1 MTLRPLNPFRPFE
14 PFRYG
19 VRSITAAIRAL
30 FANGEQGW
38 WYDPSD
44 LSTLYQDAAGTTPV
58 TAMEQFVGLIL
69 DKSKG
74 LQLGPELVTNGDFS
88 QGATGW
94 ILGTGWN
101 VANGMATKTAGAAA
115 TIRQGYAFQAGK
127 AYSITYEVSGR
138 TAGQCAA
145 VIVGG
150 TSVGESLHSSNGVRR
165 CIVFAAAGNNSVGI
179 SADGIF
185 DGSINNISVRELPG
199 NHGFQSTLTKRMK
212 VSRRVNLLV
221 GTSTLA
227 TQSITTVAGA
237 HTFKFSGA
245 GSVTLSGTATGTYS
259 AGAHSITCTAGTLTV
274 TVTGAVTD
282 ASFVPTIKAHL
293 PYQLVNTAT
302 DYDDDPSKFPTYF
315 KPDAIDDCYV
325 TNDIDLTGTD
335 KVNVWAGITKL
346 SDAAAAM
353 VLELSPAADA
363 NNGAISLR
371 APSAATPNAQFISKG
386 TAAYVA
392 AIASPLAAPINA
404 ILGGVGDID
413 GDVAAILVNG
423 VEVARSTAD
432 QGTGNYG
439 KHPLFIGARNQT
451 ALFFG
456 GEIYSLIGRGA
467 LSNASQQAAVNQY
480 IRQKMM
486 LP

>member
-1 MTLRPLNPFRPFE
+1 MTFRPLNPFRPFE

-30 FANGEQGW
+30 FAAGEQGW

-44 LSTLYQDAAGTTPV
+44 LSTLYQDSAGTTPV

-69 DKSKG
+69 DKSG
-74 LQLGPELVTNGDFS
+74 GGNH
-88 QGATGW
+88 
-94 ILGTGWN
+94 
-101 VANGMATKTAGAAA
+101 
-115 TIRQGYAFQAGK
+115 AFQ
-127 AYSITYEVSGR
+127 T
-138 TAGQCAA
+138 
-145 VIVGG
+145 
-150 TSVGESLHSSNGVRR
+150 
-165 CIVFAAAGNNSVGI
+165 
-179 SADGIF
+179 
-185 DGSINNISVRELPG
+185 
-199 NHGFQSTLTKRMK
+199 TLTKRMR

-221 GTSTLA
+221 GTAALA

-259 AGAHSITCTAGTLTV
+259 AGTHSITCTAGTLTV

-282 ASFVPTIKAHL
+282 ASLVPTIKVHL
-293 PYQLVNTAT
+293 PYQWVNSST
-302 DYDDDPSKFPTYF
+302 DYDDNPAKFPTYL
-315 KPDAIDDCYV
+315 KPDGIDDCYI

-335 KVNVWAGITKL
+335 KINVWAGITKL

-353 VLELSPAADA
+353 VLEFSNDA
-363 NNGAISLR
+363 TGQIGAFSLR
-371 APSAATPNAQFISKG
+371 APSAASTNAQFISKG
-386 TAAYVA
+386 TAAFVPVIA
-392 AIASPLAAPINA
+392 APLAAPINT
-404 ILGGVGDID
+404 ILGGVGDIS
-413 GDVAAILVNG
+413 GDIAAILVNG

-451 ALFFG
+451 ALFFN

-467 LSNASQQAAVNQY
+467 LSNASQMAAVNQY
-480 IRQKMM
+480 IKQKMM